1 MDHKVVVTVPLSIE
15 KGFIR
20 NLHGRAV
27 YFEDFKR
34 TETVAVFEFNLQE
47 HSKDVLMA
55 IRETLDDAKAL
66 EIPLDHIDLSIE
78 FA

>member
-1 MDHKVVVTVPLSIE
+1 MEHKLVVTVPLSIE

-20 NLHGRAV
+20 NLHDRAV
-27 YFEDFKR
+27 YFEEWKR
-34 TETVAVFEFNLQE
+34 TESVAIFEFVLEE

-55 IRETLDDAKAL
+55 VRETLDDAKAL